1 MLKWCDVEL
10 VEGVS
15 ESALVLSAV
24 SLPLIVS
31 VFPRLSLFND
41 AVLKNL
47 KNEFPQSKS
56 SKRKDDIETK
66 KKKPFQKDT
75 TSYQIIKFVQA
86 VMNVLDKHSK
96 NEFYIVMDDCNIHHA
111 AFLVESIIHR
121 LCLIIC
127 LFQNPIEECWWLLE
141 LNILSY
147 WARCII
153 KKIGLEKYASLF
165 YICLF
170 WKSVIMNLKRFTKE
184 IYCVSFEL

>member
-1 MLKWCDVEL
+1 L

-86 VMNVLDKHSK
+86 VMNVLDKHSLQKKFIVSHLNYNELLQSSHFK
-96 NEFYIVMDDCNIHHA
+96 NQNRNHQNINLRFIRVLLSLNGVA
-111 AFLVESIIHR
+111 LTMYSKSNISNVATNIARRR
-121 LCLIIC
+121 LML
-127 LFQNPIEECWWLLE
+127 
-141 LNILSY
+141 
-147 WARCII
+147 
-153 KKIGLEKYASLF
+153 
-165 YICLF
+165 
-170 WKSVIMNLKRFTKE
+170 
-184 IYCVSFEL
+184 